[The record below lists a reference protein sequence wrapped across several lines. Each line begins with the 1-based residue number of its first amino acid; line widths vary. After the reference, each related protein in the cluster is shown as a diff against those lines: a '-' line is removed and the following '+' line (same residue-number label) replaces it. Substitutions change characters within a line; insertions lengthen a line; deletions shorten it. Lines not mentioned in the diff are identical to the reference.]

1 MGKLIKTEVT
11 DSIFIV
17 TLNRPSKKNAMSRQ
31 MRIELLNAVIEF
43 EQDQNLLAMILTNES
58 DCFCAGSDLKE
69 INDGTYEPEGR
80 NLDGFGIVTGRYLSK
95 PVIIAVNGK
104 CIGGGAEMLLAA
116 DLAVV
121 SNDCVISL
129 PEIKQGLLAAGGG
142 GLLRLGKSIPIKL
155 AMELALTGDPIDAKT
170 ALSWGLVN
178 RVVGNKVVL
187 KEAISLAKKII
198 CNAPIAVRRTKY
210 LFYNSLNKSWLREND
225 GWIEMLEADELIK
238 ETDDA
243 KEGAKA
249 FTEKRLPC
257 WSNR

>member
-1 MGKLIKTEVT
+1 MGKLIKTEVA

-17 TLNRPSKKNAMSRQ
+17 TFNRPSKKNAMSRQ

-43 EQDQNLLAMILTNES
+43 EQDQNLLAMILTNEG

-104 CIGGGAEMLLAA
+104 CIGGGAEILLAA
-116 DLAVV
+116 DLAIV
-121 SNDCVISL
+121 SSDCVISL

-178 RVVGNKVVL
+178 RVVDNRAVL
-187 KEAISLAKKII
+187 KEAISLAKKNNMQ
-198 CNAPIAVRRTKY
+198 CTYCGKTY
-210 LFYNSLNKSWLREND
+210 
-225 GWIEMLEADELIK
+225 
-238 ETDDA
+238 
-243 KEGAKA
+243 
-249 FTEKRLPC
+249 
-257 WSNR
+257 

>member
-1 MGKLIKTEVT
+1 MGELIGTAVEEG
-11 DSIFIV
+11 IYIV
-17 TLNRPSKKNAMSRQ
+17 TLNRPDKKNAMSRQ
-31 MRIELLNAVIEF
+31 MRIELSNAILEF
-43 EQDQNLLAMILTNES
+43 EKNNTLLAMILTNTG

-80 NLDGFGIVTGRYLSK
+80 NLDGFGIITGKYLSK
-95 PVIIAVNGK
+95 PVLVAVNGR
-104 CIGGGAEMLLAA
+104 CLGGGAEILIAS

-121 SNDCVISL
+121 SSDCTISL

-142 GLLRLGKSIPIKL
+142 GLLRIGKSIPVKF

-178 RVVGNKVVL
+178 KIAHEGEVL
-187 KEAISLAKKII
+187 STAIELAKRVT

-210 LFYNSLNKSWLREND
+210 LLYNSMNKSWLREND
-225 GWIEMLEADELIK
+225 GWIAMLEADESIK
-238 ETDDA
+238 KTSDA

-249 FTEKRLPC
+249 FTEKRAPQWNDC
-257 WSNR
+257 

>member
-1 MGKLIKTEVT
+1 MDKLIKTSAK
-11 DSIFIV
+11 DNIYIV
-17 TLNRPSKKNAMSRQ
+17 TLDRPQKKNAMSRQ
-31 MRIELLNAVIEF
+31 MRKELLESIEVFEHNAS
-43 EQDQNLLAMILTNES
+43 LLAMVITNEE

-69 INDGTYEPEGR
+69 IDEGTYEPEGR
-80 NLDGFGIVTGRYLSK
+80 NLDGFGIITGRYLSK
-95 PVIIAVNGK
+95 PIIIAVNGK
-104 CIGGGAEMLLAA
+104 CIGGGAEMLLAS

-121 SNDCVISL
+121 SEDCIISF

-142 GLLRLGKSIPIKL
+142 GLLRLGKSISVKQ

-178 RVVGNKVVL
+178 RVVNKDEVL
-187 KEAISLAKKII
+187 SEAIKLAKKVI

-225 GWIEMLEADELIK
+225 GWIQMLEADEQIK
-238 ETDDA
+238 ETQDA

-249 FTEKRLPC
+249 FVEKRSPQ
-257 WSNR
+257 WSNC